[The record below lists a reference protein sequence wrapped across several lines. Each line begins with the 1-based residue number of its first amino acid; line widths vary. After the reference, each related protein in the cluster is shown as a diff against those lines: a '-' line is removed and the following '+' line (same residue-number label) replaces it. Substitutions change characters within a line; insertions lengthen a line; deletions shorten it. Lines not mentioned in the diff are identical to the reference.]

1 MIIHIIKSV
10 KSCLIIFLLKIFL
23 LKSVFNRSVFFK
35 SVFKK
40 LTYQGVY
47 LENTIILQVIFQIL
61 T

>member
-10 KSCLIIFLLKIFL
+10 KSCLIIFL